1 MNSSSKRT
9 FALGNGPDLHN
20 ACAGISKDRDRSYG
34 QRVGQS
40 KLHNEIARIIVE
52 NAYDGY
58 VLKTSTAS
66 SDELAG
72 DNRRRR
78 GP

>member
-1 MNSSSKRT
+1 MVLICT
-9 FALGNGPDLHN
+9 MPVQALAKTEIEVTDNGWD
-20 ACAGISKDRDRSYG
+20 S
-34 QRVGQS
+34 Q

-58 VLKTSTAS
+58 VKKLRQHPH
-66 SDELAG
+66 DELAG